1 MLVSFVAGHND
12 AGKAKMVTDLT
23 NSVKPLQ
30 TYLNE
35 NAGRLRFMAL
45 LSPT

>member
-1 MLVSFVAGHND
+1 MLVMGHINRD
-12 AGKAKMVTDLT
+12 KSALVKNLTD
-23 NSVKPLQ
+23 SMQPLQ
-30 TYLNE
+30 AYFNE

>member
-1 MLVSFVAGHND
+1 
-12 AGKAKMVTDLT
+12 MVTDLST
-23 NSVKPLQ
+23 SMQPLQ
-30 TYLNE
+30 AYLNE